1 MEANYAFATP
11 AKQFPL
17 RLEQTLAQAFAQA
30 AEDMGMTKTEF
41 ASRAIQRYM
50 NELNTSGV
58 REYLTGLSV

>member
-1 MEANYAFATP
+1 METDYAFVTP

-17 RLEQTLAQAFAQA
+17 RLERTLANAFTQA

-50 NELNTSGV
+50 NELTVSGA
-58 REYLTGLSV
+58 REYLKGLSE

>member
-1 MEANYAFATP
+1 METNYAYATP

-58 REYLTGLSV
+58 REYLMGSSV

>member
-1 MEANYAFATP
+1 METGYAFATP

-50 NELNTSGV
+50 NEVTTSGA
-58 REYLTGLSV
+58 REYLKGLSA

>member
-1 MEANYAFATP
+1 METNYAYATP

-17 RLEQTLAQAFAQA
+17 RLEQTLAKAFTQA

-50 NELNTSGV
+50 NEVTTSGA
-58 REYLTGLSV
+58 REYLKGLNP